1 MENKDTYAL
10 EIMSELR
17 NYNKFV
23 QTLMK
28 EHIRKGLV
36 LDFGCGFG
44 DFAKHLND
52 LGWECD
58 GVEVAQKANLDSQ
71 KKGIKTFNSLSEVK
85 KLYQVVVSLNVL
97 EHIEDDVKILKNL
110 FDLIEKEGSLVLYLL
125 ASNTVWSNMDTEVG
139 HIRRYSKKEIN
150 EKLHTVG
157 FTVSHSSYKD
167 FGGWLILLIF
177 KLFRIQPKFN
187 IKLLMFYDKF
197 IFPFIKYA
205 DIVGSPFIGKNLLI
219 VAKVLK

>member
-58 GVEVAQKANLDSQ
+58 GVEVDQKANLESQ

-85 KLYQVVVSLNVL
+85 KFYPVVVSLNVL

-110 FDLIEKEGSLVLYLL
+110 FDLIEKEGSLVLYLP

-157 FTVSHSSYKD
+157 FTVSHSRYKD

-205 DIVGSPFIGKNLLI
+205 DTVGSPFIGKNLLI